1 MRKGVLYITYDG
13 VLEPLGQS
21 QVLRYLEILSVDH
34 KVFLISFEKA
44 DDWKAAE
51 NQRTL
56 IPNIKNSNIHW
67 TPLRYHKHPSAI
79 ATAFD
84 ILQGIII
91 GTWICLRYQ
100 ILIVHARS
108 YVSSVMAL
116 FLKKI
121 FGLKFIF
128 DMRGFWADERIDGG
142 IWLKKNK
149 IYDVAKWFE
158 RRFLLSADC
167 VVSLTHAAVVEMR
180 KFPYLQGESTR
191 FEVITTCADLNLFKF
206 KERISKK
213 EQKHTAFT
221 LGYVGSVGVWYLFDE
236 TLKCFK
242 ELQKQIPDAR
252 LHILNRGDHDY
263 IYKQL
268 SIFRISTDSVQI
280 ESASHEG
287 VVKAMNNMD
296 AGIFLIK
303 PVYSK
308 LASAPTKLGEFLGCG
323 VPCLGNAMVGDME
336 AILRDEHVGVIL
348 NSFNEISIKKAITKL
363 ITLTHENDIKVRC
376 RNVALHH
383 FSLTKGV
390 KKYDEIYQEL
400 YET

>member
-149 IYDVAKWFE
+149 IYFV
-158 RRFLLSADC
+158 
-167 VVSLTHAAVVEMR
+167 
-180 KFPYLQGESTR
+180 Q
-191 FEVITTCADLNLFKF
+191 
-206 KERISKK
+206 
-213 EQKHTAFT
+213 
-221 LGYVGSVGVWYLFDE
+221 
-236 TLKCFK
+236 KCF
-242 ELQKQIPDAR
+242 
-252 LHILNRGDHDY
+252 
-263 IYKQL
+263 
-268 SIFRISTDSVQI
+268 
-280 ESASHEG
+280 
-287 VVKAMNNMD
+287 
-296 AGIFLIK
+296 
-303 PVYSK
+303 
-308 LASAPTKLGEFLGCG
+308 
-323 VPCLGNAMVGDME
+323 
-336 AILRDEHVGVIL
+336 
-348 NSFNEISIKKAITKL
+348 
-363 ITLTHENDIKVRC
+363 
-376 RNVALHH
+376 
-383 FSLTKGV
+383 
-390 KKYDEIYQEL
+390 
-400 YET
+400 